1 MTHIIKQTVYF
12 PMHESPQECEVV
24 FYVQGIHGKAEKV
37 SKETGLPCG
46 KKIPLSAVIYADEL
60 LEVVKEFYFN
70 TISDCEKTSRIRN
83 KAGVLILKSAPKEE
97 KKHYA
102 IL

>member
-1 MTHIIKQTVYF
+1 MTQVVKKTVYF
-12 PMHESPQECEVV
+12 PMYEIPEECEVV
-24 FYVQGIHGKAEKV
+24 FYVQGIHGKVETV

-46 KKIPLSAVIYADEL
+46 KKIPLSVVIYADEL

-70 TISDCEKTSRIRN
+70 TISDCEKTGRIRN
-83 KAGVLILKSAPKEE
+83 KAAVLILKSAPKEE